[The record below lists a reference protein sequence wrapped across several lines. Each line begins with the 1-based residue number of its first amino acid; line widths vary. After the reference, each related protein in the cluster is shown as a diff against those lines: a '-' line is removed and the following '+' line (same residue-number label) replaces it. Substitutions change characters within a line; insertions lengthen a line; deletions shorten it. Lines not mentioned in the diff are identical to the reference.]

1 MAQVTANERKINK
14 TGAAR
19 KMTQYLSLGDWL
31 GKERPQGLTFVL
43 VQIAN
48 KSHLNMSWLSFI
60 LLTYMSTLVVQR
72 ESPQLFSRIIS
83 SDTVLSWIDVLPLL
97 TPFPGPYTTS
107 IQRVWK
113 TTISLAGGSQPGIF
127 FYPLT
132 CALVW
137 FMIISCSTL
146 FLSKAPINIPH
157 RARL

>member
-31 GKERPQGLTFVL
+31 GKERPQELTFVL

-48 KSHLNMSWLSFI
+48 KRHLNMSWLSFI

-83 SDTVLSWIDVLPLL
+83 SDTVLS
-97 TPFPGPYTTS
+97 
-107 IQRVWK
+107 
-113 TTISLAGGSQPGIF
+113 
-127 FYPLT
+127 
-132 CALVW
+132 
-137 FMIISCSTL
+137 
-146 FLSKAPINIPH
+146 
-157 RARL
+157 